1 MNLFFLTRRSI
12 QNTVKNGQNTD
23 GGSVTAAEVAST
35 LIFDTFSVTFRI
47 GVYQKC
53 PFMLPFFIG
62 SF

>member
-1 MNLFFLTRRSI
+1 M
-12 QNTVKNGQNTD
+12 QNTVKNGQNFD
-23 GGSVTAAEVAST
+23 SGSVTAAEVPST